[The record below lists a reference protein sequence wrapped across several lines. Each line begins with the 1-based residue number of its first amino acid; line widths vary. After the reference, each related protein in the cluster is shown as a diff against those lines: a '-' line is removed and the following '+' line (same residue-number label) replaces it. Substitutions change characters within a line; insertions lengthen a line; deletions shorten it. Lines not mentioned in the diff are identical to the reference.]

1 MVALTGDYV
10 SYILDDVAEDLERC
24 LSMIEVKDA
33 SLAVLG
39 NHDHWN
45 GAGADEI
52 RKILK
57 NAGIMDVSND
67 VYSISKDAEKGVVN
81 LHIAGVDSMKLNKED
96 IDAVMLKI
104 PEQGPAIMLA
114 HEPDFADIA
123 ATTGRF
129 ALQIS
134 GHSHGGQ
141 FIIPGLNTT
150 ILRSGLG
157 TNVFWLRI
165 NCAPEITIF
174 RLKSP
179 EVEEKIG
186 NEESKNVNQTLSVI
200 HSKKIFPTRDD
211 VDNFLNIDDISDFIE
226 SKRKRIPVYMEN
238 KTDNIKENINE
249 IPKII
254 ENKTEEIKN
263 NLKFN

>member
-1 MVALTGDYV
+1 M
-10 SYILDDVAEDLERC
+10 
-24 LSMIEVKDA
+24 
-33 SLAVLG
+33 
-39 NHDHWN
+39 
-45 GAGADEI
+45 
-52 RKILK
+52 
-57 NAGIMDVSND
+57 
-67 VYSISKDAEKGVVN
+67 
-81 LHIAGVDSMKLNKED
+81 
-96 IDAVMLKI
+96 
-104 PEQGPAIMLA
+104 
-114 HEPDFADIA
+114 F
-123 ATTGRF
+123 
-129 ALQIS
+129 
-134 GHSHGGQ
+134 
-141 FIIPGLNTT
+141 
-150 ILRSGLG
+150 SGLESIG

-174 RLKSP
+174 KLKSP

-186 NEESKNVNQTLSVI
+186 NEESKNINQTLSVN

-211 VDNFLNIDDISDFIE
+211 VDNFLNIDDISEFIE